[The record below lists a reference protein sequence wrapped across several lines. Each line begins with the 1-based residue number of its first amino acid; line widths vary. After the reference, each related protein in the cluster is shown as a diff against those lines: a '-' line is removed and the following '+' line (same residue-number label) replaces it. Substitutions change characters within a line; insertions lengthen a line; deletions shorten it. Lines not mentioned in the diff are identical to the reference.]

1 VKGPA
6 EKNKHLFVCHTYNR
20 ATGSFIASKPHSRHY
35 STVYILYSGL
45 RPVSTMHVPKSL
57 GVLGRNLGGVTNTW
71 RVEYDA
77 FSKSITVINVLRM
90 DSVYSHDNQY
100 IY

>member
-1 VKGPA
+1 MKGPA

-45 RPVSTMHVPKSL
+45 RPACAEEFGGSGEEL
-57 GVLGRNLGGVTNTW
+57 GWCNKHLES
-71 RVEYDA
+71 RV
-77 FSKSITVINVLRM
+77 
-90 DSVYSHDNQY
+90 
-100 IY
+100 